1 MESCNIDSTGSK
13 SRLAWT
19 SATEKKNQCTKS
31 AERTTL
37 YDIAKQEYA
46 TKLMEGV
53 GKIPVLT
60 ETKFGQAFRSP
71 LKEGWA
77 LLRPA
82 KKKYRFNEKKK
93 IISQTSLTL
102 ARRPVTKQIQGLWQ
116 RKCDEQETPME

>member
-1 MESCNIDSTGSK
+1 
-13 SRLAWT
+13 
-19 SATEKKNQCTKS
+19 
-31 AERTTL
+31 
-37 YDIAKQEYA
+37 
-46 TKLMEGV
+46 MEGV
-53 GKIPVLT
+53 GNIVVLT
-60 ETKFGQAFRSP
+60 KTKFGQAFRSP

-77 LLRPA
+77 LKEA